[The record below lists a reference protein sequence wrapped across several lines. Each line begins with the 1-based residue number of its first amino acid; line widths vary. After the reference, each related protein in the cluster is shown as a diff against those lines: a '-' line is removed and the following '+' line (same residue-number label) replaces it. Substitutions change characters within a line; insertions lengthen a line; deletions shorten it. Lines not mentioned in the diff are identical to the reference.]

1 MAHALRGVAAII
13 GTGLA
18 GIGEAP
24 GRSHLELLGE
34 AVHKALA

>member
-1 MAHALRGVAAII
+1 MTSTHPLRGSAAIV

-18 GIGEAP
+18 GIGEAS

-34 AVHKALA
+34 APR